1 MSTEVCFHGN
11 SKVCQAGN
19 EGETPP
25 SAFVVLGPPPQ
36 LFQRFFTFSFG
47 IDGWKASL
55 FWLDFWAFWANYL
68 LQVSFLELFLHLS
81 PQDIFLLSCKTYCFC
96 GILQRLWG
104 LDCFPECTVA
114 PSSLIFWFL
123 WSSAISK
130 GYRGIQVS
138 TTPQR
143 EDHRAVLSEG
153 SSWRCN
159 VFAVAGV
166 TSLPMTASP
175 GAAQIIDSHVASSDN
190 ADGGH
195 QQVFLWQPRS
205 QTSTRS
211 LP

>member
-1 MSTEVCFHGN
+1 MFTEGCFHGD
-11 SKVCQAGN
+11 SKVYQVGN

-25 SAFVVLGPPPQ
+25 SAFVVLGSPPW
-36 LFQRFFTFSFG
+36 LFQRFFTFSS
-47 IDGWKASL
+47 WYW
-55 FWLDFWAFWANYL
+55 WLKDFSISAWFLSILGHYL
-68 LQVSFLELFLHLS
+68 LQVSSLEPFLHLP

-96 GILQRLWG
+96 GIFQRLWG
-104 LDCFPECTVA
+104 LDCFPDV
-114 PSSLIFWFL
+114 PWHPLLSSSDSS
-123 WSSAISK
+123 SSAISK
-130 GYRGIQVS
+130 GYSGIQVS
-138 TTPQR
+138 ATPKL

-153 SSWRCN
+153 SSCWCN

-175 GAAQIIDSHVASSDN
+175 GAAQIIDSHIDSSDN